1 MPNDIVNYQEVIADI
16 KGIISSGREVAYNA
30 ANKAMVLTYWHVG
43 KRIVEQEQ
51 DGKERAK
58 YGQALIEALADE
70 LTKEYGKS
78 FSKRN
83 LQYFRKFYLAF
94 SDEQIVNTCVHNLNW
109 SHFRALLRV
118 PDENA
123 RLWYMN
129 EAATE
134 GWSVRTL
141 DRNISTQYYYRLM
154 QSPKKDAVI
163 KEMIQKTTESQ
174 KNKFE
179 LLKSPIVAEFLGF
192 KNEDSYI
199 ESDLESAILTHIRD
213 FLMEMGKG
221 FAFVAR
227 QQHIVTET
235 EDYFI
240 DLVFYNIELKCYV
253 LIDLKWEKLHIR
265 M

>member
-1 MPNDIVNYQEVIADI
+1 MANDIVYYQDVITDI

-51 DGKERAK
+51 AGKERAK

-94 SDEQIVNTCVHNLNW
+94 PDKQIVNTCVHNLNW

-129 EAATE
+129 EAAQE
-134 GWSVRTL
+134 GWSSRTL

-154 QSPKKDAVI
+154 QSPKKDAVMN
-163 KEMIQKTTESQ
+163 EMLQKTAENQ
-174 KNKFE
+174 RNKFE
-179 LLKSPIVAEFLGF
+179 LLNYG
-192 KNEDSYI
+192 SYQ
-199 ESDLESAILTHIRD
+199 
-213 FLMEMGKG
+213 F
-221 FAFVAR
+221 
-227 QQHIVTET
+227 
-235 EDYFI
+235 
-240 DLVFYNIELKCYV
+240 
-253 LIDLKWEKLHIR
+253 
-265 M
+265 